1 MSIEARF
8 TRLLT
13 ESELRQCNRL
23 LCAAMIDKQVRD
35 SLLHRQDLKLLKA
48 YGLPEDLCQWLH
60 EVPRT
65 SIPELA
71 QAIWNWQ
78 CRPHHW

>member
-1 MSIEARF
+1 MSREVSF

-13 ESELRQCNRL
+13 ERELSQCNRL
-23 LCAAMIDKQVRD
+23 LCAALLDRQVREC
-35 SLLHRQDLKLLKA
+35 LIHRQDLGLLKA

-60 EVPRT
+60 DVPRT

-71 QAIWNWQ
+71 QVIWNLQ
-78 CRPHHW
+78 CRPYQW